1 MFFSPKVV
9 NYQPVILPLFRL
21 ALYGYLTISAHW
33 AIPRYWQEMSLK
45 RMARA
50 SWQTPGFAVRPA
62 SSASSQQGVEKL
74 ESALYHP
81 HQLHERK
88 QTMKVA
94 KGFTLIE
101 VMIVVALI
109 GILASIAMPA
119 YNDYVTRGK
128 LVEASTQLSDLRVKI
143 EQSFQDNRN
152 YSNFVVG
159 DGSAISCN
167 LLPAGTTSAAV
178 GTKYFS
184 YACTTTA
191 TTYQFTATGLG
202 NLSAFS
208 YTIDQNNAKTSATP
222 WGNGATCWIMSK
234 GSSC

>member
-1 MFFSPKVV
+1 MQ
-9 NYQPVILPLFRL
+9 Y
-21 ALYGYLTISAHW
+21 
-33 AIPRYWQEMSLK
+33 
-45 RMARA
+45 
-50 SWQTPGFAVRPA
+50 
-62 SSASSQQGVEKL
+62 
-74 ESALYHP
+74 
-81 HQLHERK
+81 
-88 QTMKVA
+88 A

-101 VMIVVALI
+101 IMIVVAI
-109 GILASIAMPA
+109 VGILASIALPA
-119 YNDYVTRGK
+119 YGDYVIRGK

-159 DGSAISCN
+159 NGGATSCN

-191 TTYQFTATGLG
+191 TTYTFTATGIG
-202 NLSAFS
+202 NLSTYS

-234 GSSC
+234 GATC